1 MAWWRLAL
9 ERQDTLARVGE
20 ASCPF
25 RCHFPLP
32 HPRCAAKFIHW
43 NYPQIREY
51 LKHLKNQNCLK
62 TSQIK
67 ATFSFA
73 NGTNINT
80 PTILTRQN
88 KPRRKP
94 GLLSYQMTL
103 ATHKNM
109 RKMSL
114 SCKTPSDETFWSI
127 PSKQTNWDMSLSSE
141 DIWIETCKFEWDCSK
156 HSESFTTWKWD

>member
-1 MAWWRLAL
+1 MFIKL
-9 ERQDTLARVGE
+9 ESTITSIECCRSKSLIL
-20 ASCPF
+20 
-25 RCHFPLP
+25 PLQILEVISQCFD
-32 HPRCAAKFIHW
+32 REKKFTSKYTYLKSILTSFAKFIHW

-114 SCKTPSDETFWSI
+114 SCKTPSDETF
-127 PSKQTNWDMSLSSE
+127 
-141 DIWIETCKFEWDCSK
+141 
-156 HSESFTTWKWD
+156 